1 MASDSLDH
9 FHCTDEQAP
18 AMLTSVFAAET
29 PVVKLSVALMN
40 AEAIVHRHYAHARNN
55 FYPSYARDYSTTYE
69 KKKDEGFCSCFC
81 NRSRRSTITFRYI
94 RQL

>member
-9 FHCTDEQAP
+9 FHCTDEQAL

-29 PVVKLSVALMN
+29 PVVKLSVALIN
-40 AEAIVHRHYAHARNN
+40 AEAIVYRHYAHTRNN
-55 FYPSYARDYSTTYE
+55 FYPSYARDYSTIYE
-69 KKKDEGFCSCFC
+69 KKTDEGFRSCFC

-94 RQL
+94 R